1 MSKSLGKYGD
11 VSGRKSIPGCKYGKN
26 FGGSGS
32 NFSLQKC
39 DCMLEGSKYSH
50 SDCKDINIFSC
61 EDINS
66 IIFSHIQ
73 TEGKEDCLI

>member
-39 DCMLEGSKYSH
+39 DCMLEGSNYSH

-61 EDINS
+61 EDTRVGI
-66 IIFSHIQ
+66 
-73 TEGKEDCLI
+73 LILATLL